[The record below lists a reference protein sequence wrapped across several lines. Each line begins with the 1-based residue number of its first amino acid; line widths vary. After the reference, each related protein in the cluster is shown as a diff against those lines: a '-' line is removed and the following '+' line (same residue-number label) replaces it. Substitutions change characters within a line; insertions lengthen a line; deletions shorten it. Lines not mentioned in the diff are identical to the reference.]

1 MSKYANPGE
10 LRTPVYFLRIERGT
24 DSEATI
30 TETQVSVFADDS
42 GKPLPVFCKWVN
54 SHGVEVFEA
63 MRLDLNEPATLTV
76 RYSPKLLDK
85 TLIVKKDFDADD
97 AYEVVSIDDVEERHR
112 WLEIKVQRKV
122 MAR

>member
-10 LRTPVYFLRIERGT
+10 LRTPVYFVRAVNDTDAEGT
-24 DSEATI
+24 LTKEQA
-30 TETQVSVFADDS
+30 SVFADEN
-42 GKPLPVFCKWVN
+42 GKALPVFCKWVN
-54 SHGVEVFEA
+54 SHGTEVFEA

-85 TLIVKKDFDADD
+85 TLTVKKDLDAEE